1 MRARRA
7 WRIYAM
13 GNRVTWCNQTERRM
27 TVAALLWDPLP
38 RQRLATAVRGEARVR
53 FCESQAEVRSVIE
66 RGEATV
72 CVVDVKDQNGDVTLH
87 LVRTLRDD
95 FPTVPVL
102 LYLRMSPSSSRYLLD
117 FARAG
122 VNDIILHDIDD
133 VRGSISTAL
142 RSAAQHCSTHQIVE
156 ELRPLVPTNVLPLLS
171 YCIHNGG
178 SSLTV
183 ESVASA
189 LNVHRK
195 TLVSRLSG
203 AGLPTPSAV
212 IGWCRLLVCG
222 RALEDKGRTIEQV
235 ALMHNFPSGSSLSN
249 MVKRYTGLRTA
260 EVRERG
266 GLSCVLGAFKRE
278 LTEQDAG
285 NVACSRA
292 S

>member
-1 MRARRA
+1 MQRHGLKVLFTT
-7 WRIYAM
+7 
-13 GNRVTWCNQTERRM
+13 GNRITWRNQFEKKM

-38 RQRLATAVRGEARVR
+38 RQRLLAAVAGKASVR
-53 FCESQAEVRSVIE
+53 FCDSQSDLKAAIESGDCSV
-66 RGEATV
+66 G
-72 CVVDVKDQNGDVTLH
+72 VVDVKDRNGDVTLN
-87 LVRTLRDD
+87 LVRSLRDD

-102 LYLRMSPSSSRYLLD
+102 LYLRMSASSSRYLLD

-122 VNDIILHDIDD
+122 VNDIILHDVDD
-133 VRGSISTAL
+133 VRGSIASAL
-142 RSAAQHCSTHQIVE
+142 DAAAQHCSTHQLVE
-156 ELRPLVPTNVLPLLS
+156 ELRPLVPQNVLPLLS
-171 YCIHNGG
+171 YCIQNGRA
-178 SSLTV
+178 SLTV
-183 ESVASA
+183 NDVASA

-249 MVKRYTGLRTA
+249 MVKRYTGLRTS
-260 EVRERG
+260 EVRDRG
-266 GLSCVLGAFKRE
+266 GLSCLLGAFKRE
-278 LTEQDAG
+278 LAVTEG
-285 NVACSRA
+285 GEISRSRA